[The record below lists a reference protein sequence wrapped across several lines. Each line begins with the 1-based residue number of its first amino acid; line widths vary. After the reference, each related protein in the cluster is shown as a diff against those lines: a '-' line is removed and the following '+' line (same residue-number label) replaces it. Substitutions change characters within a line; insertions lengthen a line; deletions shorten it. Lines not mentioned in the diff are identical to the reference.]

1 MIHKNM
7 IGIQEM
13 IECPRLAR
21 LAEAGMV
28 EDFHH
33 VVEAFGNHAKI
44 LEIQLIKLAES
55 ARKMNNP
62 ARAGELIKQVQDL
75 RSEAKRVAEIRQQM
89 QEAGA

>member
-7 IGIQEM
+7 IGIMEM
-13 IECPRLAR
+13 VECPRLSR

-28 EDFHH
+28 EDFYHA
-33 VVEAFGNHAKI
+33 VEAFGNHAKI
-44 LEIQLIKLAES
+44 LEVHLIKLAES

-89 QEAGA
+89 KEVGA